1 MAAATLGA
9 MTAPELS
16 FRPGAP
22 ADAGWLLGLFDGAV
36 AWLVARDQPGQWGS
50 EPFSARDSARAHVA
64 ELCSSGELRV
74 ASLDGEDV
82 AALALG
88 SRPPHVAPIDRPELY
103 INLLLVSRAHA
114 HRGIGEGL
122 VERALA
128 EARAQGVEVVRVDC
142 WAGAPSLVAWYE
154 ARGFV
159 RSSRFTV
166 KGDWTGQV
174 FELAP

>member
-1 MAAATLGA
+1 

-16 FRPGAP
+16 FRIGAP
-22 ADAGWLLGLFDGAV
+22 EDAEWLIGLFDEAV
-36 AWLVARDQPGQWGS
+36 AWLVARGQPGQWGS
-50 EPFSARDSARAHVA
+50 EPFSAREPARRQVA
-64 ELCSSGELRV
+64 EVCGDGTLRV

-82 AALALG
+82 AALAVG
-88 SRPPHVAPIDRPELY
+88 EHPPDVVAIDRPELY

-114 HRGIGEGL
+114 HRGIGDGL
-122 VERALA
+122 VDRARA
-128 EARAQGVEVVRVDC
+128 EARERGVEVLRVDC

-154 ARGFV
+154 ARGFA

-174 FELAP
+174 FELETASPRPRA